1 MFQVTIV
8 PLKPFE
14 RATNPASEDVL
25 TNGHLSKLIG
35 YRSDR
40 EGRRAEFARH
50 PRPSQRTDFLGKTV
64 LQRRGKRMS
73 SRTGT
78 RMEKQD

>member
-14 RATNPASEDVL
+14 RAMNPASEDVL
-25 TNGHLSKLIG
+25 TNGHVSKLIG

-40 EGRRAEFARH
+40 EGRRAELARH
-50 PRPSQRTDFLGKTV
+50 PRRSQRTDFLGKTM
-64 LQRRGKRMS
+64 LQRRGKLIS
-73 SRTGT
+73 SPAET